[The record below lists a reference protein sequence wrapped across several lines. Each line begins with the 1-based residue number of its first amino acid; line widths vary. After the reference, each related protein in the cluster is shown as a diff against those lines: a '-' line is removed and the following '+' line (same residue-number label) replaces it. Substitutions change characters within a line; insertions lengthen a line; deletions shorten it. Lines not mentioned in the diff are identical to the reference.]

1 MNIEE
6 ELKKIVNRKDYD
18 FWEFLKKAYENNIK
32 LDIGHFILLN
42 ILMGVNEIFKNL
54 SKKYGTEEAKK
65 ILEKNRIF
73 AKNSDF
79 VSGEFLKNYIDRKS
93 RVAVHNRIKDLKTL
107 GFKIESKSG
116 PFGGYKIVG
125 YPEWFKNNKEL

>member
-1 MNIEE
+1 MRIEDE
-6 ELKKIVNRKDYD
+6 IKNMVERKDYD

-42 ILMGVNEIFKNL
+42 ILIGVNDLYHKL
-54 SKKYGTEEAKK
+54 SEKFEDEEARK
-65 ILEKNRIF
+65 ILEKNKIF

-79 VSGEFLKNYIDRKS
+79 ISGEFLKDYIDRKS

-125 YPEWFKNNKEL
+125 YPEWFKK

>member
-1 MNIEE
+1 MRIEDE
-6 ELKKIVNRKDYD
+6 IKIMVERKDYD

-42 ILMGVNEIFKNL
+42 ILIGVNDLYHKL
-54 SKKYGTEEAKK
+54 SEKFGDEEARK
-65 ILEKNRIF
+65 ILEKNKIF

-79 VSGEFLKNYIDRKS
+79 ISGEFLKDYIDRKS

-125 YPEWFKNNKEL
+125 YPEWFKK

>member
-6 ELKKIVNRKDYD
+6 EIKNIIEKKDYD

-42 ILMGVNEIFKNL
+42 ILIGVNDMYRKL
-54 SKKYGTEEAKK
+54 SEKFGEEEARK
-65 ILEKNRIF
+65 ILERNKIF

-79 VSGEFLKNYIDRKS
+79 ISGEFLKDYIDRKS

-125 YPEWFKNNKEL
+125 YPEWFKE

>member
-1 MNIEE
+1 MRIEDE
-6 ELKKIVNRKDYD
+6 IKNMVERKDYD

-42 ILMGVNEIFKNL
+42 ILICVNDLYNKL
-54 SKKYGTEEAKK
+54 SEKFGEEEARK
-65 ILEKNRIF
+65 ILEKNKIF

-79 VSGEFLKNYIDRKS
+79 ISGEFLKDYIDRKS

-125 YPEWFKNNKEL
+125 YPEWFKK

>member
-1 MNIEE
+1 MNIKEE
-6 ELKKIVNRKDYD
+6 IEKLVEKKEYD
-18 FWEFLKKAYENNIK
+18 FWTFLKKAYEKDIK

-42 ILMGVNEIFKNL
+42 LLIGVKDIYKKLINEI
-54 SKKYGTEEAKK
+54 GEEEARK

-73 AKNSDF
+73 TKNSDY
-79 VSGEFLKNYIDRKS
+79 VSGEFLKNYINRKS

-116 PFGGYKIVG
+116 PFGGYKLIE
-125 YPEWFKNNKEL
+125 YPEWFKKE

>member
-1 MNIEE
+1 MKIEE
-6 ELKKIVNRKDYD
+6 EIKNIIERKDYD
-18 FWEFLKKAYENNIK
+18 FWKFLKKAYEHNVK

-42 ILMGVNEIFKNL
+42 ILIGVNDLYNKL
-54 SKKYGTEEAKK
+54 STKFGEEEARK
-65 ILEKNRIF
+65 ILEKNKIF

-79 VSGEFLKNYIDRKS
+79 ISGEFLKDYIDRKS

-125 YPEWFKNNKEL
+125 YPKWFLEDEE

>member
-1 MNIEE
+1 MRIEDEIKNIVE
-6 ELKKIVNRKDYD
+6 RKDYD

-42 ILMGVNEIFKNL
+42 ILIGVNDL
-54 SKKYGTEEAKK
+54 YKKLAEKFGEEEARK
-65 ILEKNRIF
+65 ILERNKIF

-79 VSGEFLKNYIDRKS
+79 ISGEFLKDYIDRKS
-93 RVAVHNRIKDLKTL
+93 RVAVHNRIKDLKTI

-116 PFGGYKIVG
+116 PFGGYKIVD
-125 YPEWFKNNKEL
+125 YPEWFKK